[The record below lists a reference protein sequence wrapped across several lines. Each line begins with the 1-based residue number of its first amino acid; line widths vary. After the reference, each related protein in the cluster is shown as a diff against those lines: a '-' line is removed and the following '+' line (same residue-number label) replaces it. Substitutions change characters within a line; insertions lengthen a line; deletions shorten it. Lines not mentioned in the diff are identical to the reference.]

1 MPLTPSLS
9 GRVFPPVGPYLV
21 GREKVRE
28 FAHTVSA
35 THSIHHDVDAARAAG
50 HPDVVAPPTFAAVVV
65 DPAVGQLLRSPD
77 TGLDPTRVVH
87 GSQSARYHR
96 HIVAGD
102 ELTTDLTVTA
112 VTERGTHAI
121 VTTSSEI
128 RDRQGRRVATVTS
141 TLFVRGADA

>member
-1 MPLTPSLS
+1 MPLNPNLS
-9 GRVFPPVGPYLV
+9 GRVFPLVGPYLV

-28 FAHTVSA
+28 FAQSVFTTNALH
-35 THSIHHDVDAARAAG
+35 IDVDAARAAG

-65 DPAVGQLLRSPD
+65 EPAVAQLFDSPD
-77 TGLDPTRVVH
+77 TGLDPARVIH

-121 VTTSSEI
+121 VTTASDI
-128 RDRQGRRVATVTS
+128 RDSRGRLVATVTS
-141 TLFVRGADA
+141 TLFARGDDA

>member
-1 MPLTPSLS
+1 MPLNPNLP
-9 GRVFPPVGPYLV
+9 GRVFPPIGPYLV

-28 FAHTVSA
+28 FAHSVST
-35 THSIHHDVDAARAAG
+35 THAIHIDVEAARAAG

-65 DPAVGQLLRSPD
+65 EPAVAQLLASPD
-77 TGLDPTRVVH
+77 TGLNPERVVH

-102 ELTTDLTVTA
+102 ELITDLSITA

-121 VTTSSEI
+121 VSTCSEI
-128 RDRQGRRVATVTS
+128 RDGGGHPVATVTP
-141 TLFVRGADA
+141 TLFVRGDDA

>member
-1 MPLTPSLS
+1 MPLNPKLT

-28 FAHTVSA
+28 FAHSVA
-35 THSIHHDVDAARAAG
+35 TTHAIHVDVDAARAAG
-50 HPDVVAPPTFAAVVV
+50 HRDVVAPPTFAAVVV
-65 DPAVGQLLRSPD
+65 EPAVGQLLYSPD

-121 VTTSSEI
+121 VTTSSAI
-128 RDRQGRRVATVTS
+128 RDGQGRRVATVTS
-141 TLFVRGADA
+141 TLFVRGDDA